1 MKNRWKDFDKIHN
14 YFDNDKNYIISK
26 KYKCLFDL
34 FNINYKENTLLEV
47 GCGHGI
53 LSLIFRNFFTKMV
66 CIDKDKK
73 LIDSFNKKI
82 YDDKIKNIITQN
94 ISCSKFQ
101 SDKKFN
107 IIIFS
112 FSFVWIKNKK
122 KSLNN
127 IINYLE
133 NDGYLL
139 VIEPFEYLNDLSK
152 NNIDKNKMI
161 ESINVLFYNKKIKL
175 IYLCEIDRGINYLF
189 HKNNE

>member
-1 MKNRWKDFDKIHN
+1 MKNRWKDFEKIHD
-14 YFDNDKNYIISK
+14 YFDSNKNNYITN

-34 FNINYKENTLLEV
+34 FDINYKNNVLLEV

-53 LSLIFRNFFTKMV
+53 ISLIFNNLFEKMI

-73 LIDSFNKKI
+73 LINFFNKKI
-82 YDDKIKNIITQN
+82 FDDKIKNIITQN
-94 ISCSKFQ
+94 ISCSKFKSNQ
-101 SDKKFN
+101 KFN

-122 KSLNN
+122 KSLYN

-133 NDGYLL
+133 NNGYLL
-139 VIEPFEYLNDLSK
+139 VIEPFEYLNNLS
-152 NNIDKNKMI
+152 NDNIDKNKMI

-189 HKNNE
+189 RKI